1 MDKVRKYK
9 SLYSSICNTFAI
21 GEGETITPAS
31 VTGLPQDT
39 EITLTFDRV
48 DSAGNKTPAKM
59 ERIRGKIV
67 GGNFVISQGGR
78 GADGT
83 TEQVHTAP
91 VVEMIWN
98 ASDWND
104 TVDHILTEHNQDG
117 THKDT
122 LVTSLKATGA
132 EINTGTEDAKI
143 VTPKAIADSKVSLSD
158 KTETLTN
165 KTLTSPLFQGS
176 VDGWISANV
185 SWTRESDNSF
195 SEPIDATLKYQ
206 KGDKLRYK
214 QGGAYK
220 YQYVISVGA
229 YSGGKTIITTTG
241 GTDYKFDSGT
251 AITDNYYSHQ
261 DNPIGFPAY
270 INLSTYNRL
279 HISGGLATVTGWG
292 YVTGNGNS
300 QRLGIIY
307 HGITYSVAPI
317 VTVSLIGYK
326 DSATAPTAITEFN
339 LPNTYQVGTSEINT
353 YETTTTSFRYEINVG
368 VPANWTTSVHLGFL
382 FIVSGKL

>member
-83 TEQVHTAP
+83 TEQVHTSP

-98 ASDWND
+98 ADDWND

-132 EINTGTEDAKI
+132 EVNTGTDDAKI
-143 VTPKAIADSKVSLSD
+143 VTPKALADSDYAKTTDITVTADSTTTFTNKRINPRIVTATSYTTDTGTALDVSTCDEFDVTAQAGALKLKNPSGTPVNGQKLIVRIKD
-158 KTETLTN
+158 NGTARALTYDTQFRGIGCTLPNTTVIN
-165 KTLTSPLFQGS
+165 KTL
-176 VDGWISANV
+176 
-185 SWTRESDNSF
+185 
-195 SEPIDATLKYQ
+195 Y
-206 KGDKLRYK
+206 
-214 QGGAYK
+214 
-220 YQYVISVGA
+220 
-229 YSGGKTIITTTG
+229 
-241 GTDYKFDSGT
+241 
-251 AITDNYYSHQ
+251 
-261 DNPIGFPAY
+261 IGF
-270 INLSTYNRL
+270 IFNSTDTKWDCPN
-279 HISGGLATVTGWG
+279 
-292 YVTGNGNS
+292 
-300 QRLGIIY
+300 
-307 HGITYSVAPI
+307 
-317 VTVSLIGYK
+317 
-326 DSATAPTAITEFN
+326 AIAQE
-339 LPNTYQVGTSEINT
+339 E
-353 YETTTTSFRYEINVG
+353 
-368 VPANWTTSVHLGFL
+368 
-382 FIVSGKL
+382 

>member
-83 TEQVHTAP
+83 TEQVHTTP

-104 TVDHILTEHNQDG
+104 AIDWALIEHGQDG
-117 THKDT
+117 KHTSG
-122 LVTSLKATGA
+122 LVTTLKATGA

-143 VTPKAIADSKVSLSD
+143 VTPKALADSDYAKTSDIEVTPDSTTTFTNKRINPRIVTAASYTTDTGTALDVSTCDEFDVTAQAGALKLNNPGGTPVNGQKLIVRIKDNGTARALTYDTQFRASSDLALPTTTVLGKTLYMGFIYNSADSKWDL
-158 KTETLTN
+158 
-165 KTLTSPLFQGS
+165 
-176 VDGWISANV
+176 
-185 SWTRESDNSF
+185 
-195 SEPIDATLKYQ
+195 
-206 KGDKLRYK
+206 
-214 QGGAYK
+214 
-220 YQYVISVGA
+220 
-229 YSGGKTIITTTG
+229 
-241 GTDYKFDSGT
+241 
-251 AITDNYYSHQ
+251 
-261 DNPIGFPAY
+261 
-270 INLSTYNRL
+270 
-279 HISGGLATVTGWG
+279 LALL
-292 YVTGNGNS
+292 NN
-300 QRLGIIY
+300 
-307 HGITYSVAPI
+307 
-317 VTVSLIGYK
+317 
-326 DSATAPTAITEFN
+326 F
-339 LPNTYQVGTSEINT
+339 
-353 YETTTTSFRYEINVG
+353 
-368 VPANWTTSVHLGFL
+368 
-382 FIVSGKL
+382 

>member
-104 TVDHILTEHNQDG
+104 AIDWALIEHGQDG
-117 THKDT
+117 KHTSG
-122 LVTSLKATGA
+122 LVTTLKATGA
-132 EINTGTEDAKI
+132 VVNTGTSDTTI
-143 VTPKAIADSKVSLSD
+143 VTPKALADSDYAKTSD
-158 KTETLTN
+158 ITVTADSTTTFTN
-165 KTLTSPLFQGS
+165 KRINPRIVTAASYTTDTGTALDVSTCDEFDVTAQAGALKLNNPSGTPVNGQKLIVRIKDDGTARALTYDTQFRAS
-176 VDGWISANV
+176 
-185 SWTRESDNSF
+185 SDLAL
-195 SEPIDATLKYQ
+195 P
-206 KGDKLRYK
+206 
-214 QGGAYK
+214 
-220 YQYVISVGA
+220 
-229 YSGGKTIITTTG
+229 TTTVLG
-241 GTDYKFDSGT
+241 KVLYM
-251 AITDNYYSHQ
+251 
-261 DNPIGFPAY
+261 GF
-270 INLSTYNRL
+270 IYNSDDTKWDL
-279 HISGGLATVTGWG
+279 LAVL
-292 YVTGNGNS
+292 NN
-300 QRLGIIY
+300 
-307 HGITYSVAPI
+307 
-317 VTVSLIGYK
+317 
-326 DSATAPTAITEFN
+326 F
-339 LPNTYQVGTSEINT
+339 
-353 YETTTTSFRYEINVG
+353 
-368 VPANWTTSVHLGFL
+368 
-382 FIVSGKL
+382 